1 MKNILKI
8 LLIITALITTI
19 QASSDSN
26 NTILKVGTKVA
37 PPFSMKGSDGKWIG
51 ISIELWELIAK
62 KLNYKYKFQEET
74 LESLLNNVKN
84 RDLDVGI
91 AALTVTPEREKV
103 LDFSHSYYTTWLGI
117 AVQKKETN
125 TAMIILQSI
134 FSIKMLYILLALTG
148 TLLCVGALIW
158 LTERRKHPET
168 FDANLIKGI
177 GNASWWAA
185 TTMTTVGYG
194 DITPKS
200 TGGRVIAFIWMLAS
214 LFIVASIIATLSSA
228 LTVSKIDGP
237 IVTQKDL
244 ARGKVA
250 SIKGSVSDQF
260 LRSRRLY
267 LLYYKDIESG
277 LEAVKNGSVDA
288 MVYDAPLLQY
298 YINEKFRKSLTLTGV
313 QFETQN
319 YSIMVPQ
326 GSKRLEEINQALLEI
341 IASPAWEDI
350 LHRYLD
356 YSNRS
361 K

>member
-1 MKNILKI
+1 MKNLMKI
-8 LLIITALITTI
+8 LLIITTLLTTI
-19 QASSDSN
+19 DAASDSN
-26 NTILKVGTKVA
+26 KTVLKVGTKIA
-37 PPFSMKGSDGKWIG
+37 PPFAMKGPDGKWSG
-51 ISIELWELIAK
+51 ISIELWDLIAK
-62 KLNYKYKFQEET
+62 RLNIKYEFQEEN

-91 AALTVTPEREKV
+91 AALTITPDREKV

-125 TAMIILQSI
+125 TAVIILQSI
-134 FSIKMLYILLALTG
+134 FSKKMLYILLALSG
-148 TLLCVGALIW
+148 TLLCVGTLIW
-158 LTERRKHPET
+158 FTERRKHPET
-168 FDANLIKGI
+168 FDASPIKGI
-177 GNASWWAA
+177 ANASWWAA

-200 TGGRVIAFIWMLAS
+200 ASSRVIAFIWMLIS
-214 LFIVASIIATLSSA
+214 LLIVASIIATLSSA

-250 SIKGSVSDQF
+250 SIKGSVSDEF

-267 LLYYKDIESG
+267 PLYYKDIVSG

-298 YINEKFRKSLTLTGV
+298 YINEKFRKSLTLTGA

-319 YSIMVPQ
+319 YSIIVPQ
-326 GSKRLEEINQALLEI
+326 GSDRLEKINQALLDVVD
-341 IASPAWEDI
+341 SSDWEDI

-356 YSNRS
+356 YSNKS

>member
-1 MKNILKI
+1 MKNLIKI
-8 LLIITALITTI
+8 LLIITSLLMTI
-19 QASSDSN
+19 EAANDSN
-26 NTILKVGTKVA
+26 STVWKVGTKIA
-37 PPFSMKGSDGKWIG
+37 PPFAMKGPDGKWSG

-62 KLNYKYKFQEET
+62 KLNVKYEFHQET
-74 LESLLNNVKN
+74 LETLLKKVEN

-91 AALTVTPEREKV
+91 AALTITPDREKV

-125 TAMIILQSI
+125 PAMIIFQSI
-134 FSIKMLYILLALTG
+134 FSKKMLFILLALTG
-148 TLLCVGALIW
+148 TLLCVGTLIW
-158 LTERRKHPET
+158 FTERRKHPET
-168 FDANLIKGI
+168 FDASPIKGI
-177 GNASWWAA
+177 GNAAWWAA
-185 TTMTTVGYG
+185 TTMTTVGNVEMS
-194 DITPKS
+194 PKS
-200 TGGRVIAFIWMLAS
+200 ASSRFIAFIWMIAS
-214 LFIVASIIATLSSA
+214 LLIVASIIATISSA

-250 SIKGSVSDQF
+250 SIKGSVSDEF

-267 LLYYKDIESG
+267 PLYYKDILSG

-298 YINEKFRKSLTLTGV
+298 YINKKFRKTLTLTGA

-319 YSIMVPQ
+319 YSVMVPQ

-341 IASPAWEDI
+341 VNSPAWEDI
-350 LHRYLD
+350 LHKYLD
-356 YSNRS
+356 YSKRS